1 MQYLNSKITKTIKWK
16 QHPYLIT
23 EGLQIIKQKSS
34 QRKDYWQFLK
44 KKIIK
49 RPSAAKNSYLTAG
62 HANHDDVS
70 INNQSL
76 SNLTIESIKNTMPFQ
91 THLAKLTM
99 EIEDNN
105 DRLNNKI
112 KGTAQIKLSVQPYKN
127 IMDDKIKHTE
137 NSTDKIKETL
147 GREIQKTKKSN
158 NDTKSQLIKSKKHQG
173 EKLRKQR
180 RVTIILIIN

>member
-1 MQYLNSKITKTIKWK
+1 
-16 QHPYLIT
+16 
-23 EGLQIIKQKSS
+23 
-34 QRKDYWQFLK
+34 
-44 KKIIK
+44 
-49 RPSAAKNSYLTAG
+49 
-62 HANHDDVS
+62 
-70 INNQSL
+70 
-76 SNLTIESIKNTMPFQ
+76 
-91 THLAKLTM
+91 M

-112 KGTAQIKLSVQPYKN
+112 KGPAQIKLSVQPYKN

-180 RVTIILIIN
+180 RVTMILIIN